1 MINEN
6 GKVSEIQFT
15 YNLLKDNVESLMEE
29 IKNEFNINEQNLNYI
44 YLSLKKV
51 HIYSKFINKFNNI
64 LPNNSF

>member
-1 MINEN
+1 M
-6 GKVSEIQFT
+6 GKFHEIQFT